1 MICSHL
7 SPSWDSSCNRK
18 GFIPAWCC
26 VSTLVV
32 PWKRPQHPVLNAA
45 SWRNTKLC
53 CRRSAPQPLRPALL
67 MSCLHTLSWSH
78 FFLFPLKWENRF
90 KANKIEQFVLSV
102 LSTGH
107 LPVQAPSP
115 TKEYPLF
122 SVSNNWTLL
131 SRDVYD
137 RARSLIIF
145 ISLCA
150 ALFDGPWQLSSQ
162 NLGIMCFPEVA
173 HSFFRGYF

>member
-1 MICSHL
+1 
-7 SPSWDSSCNRK
+7 
-18 GFIPAWCC
+18 
-26 VSTLVV
+26 
-32 PWKRPQHPVLNAA
+32 
-45 SWRNTKLC
+45 
-53 CRRSAPQPLRPALL
+53 
-67 MSCLHTLSWSH
+67 MSCLHTLSRSY

-102 LSTGH
+102 LNTGH

-115 TKEYPLF
+115 TTEYPLF

-150 ALFDGPWQLSSQ
+150 ALFDGPWQLSSP
-162 NLGIMCFPEVA
+162 NLGIMCFSTVFSEVIFNVSSQSYLQTSLDSRNIIS
-173 HSFFRGYF
+173 HHLFTSDELILSNCENLIIPLVRFKVQ